1 MSGCPF
7 GGAASRRGFLT
18 GAAGLAGALGAAGAA
33 DARPPSTHAPLNPTA
48 APASATLPFHGS
60 HQQGI
65 ATPQQ
70 RHVHFAAFDL
80 TASTRADVA
89 RLMQAWTL
97 AAARLTQGQPVDDAY
112 DPAQPPGDSG
122 EVDGLPPA
130 RLTLTFGFGPGLF
143 SQDGKDRYGL
153 AARRPQALVDLPRFV
168 GDQLVPQRTGGD
180 LCIQA
185 CSDEP
190 QSAFHAVRQLTRIAL
205 PYATT
210 RWVQN
215 GFLAGYQPG
224 ETPRNLMGFKDG
236 TLNVATRDPKALD
249 QYVWVGDEGGWM
261 AGGTYMVTRPIRMAL
276 EHWDNMKLSFQEQT
290 IGRQKR
296 SGATL
301 GATDE
306 FAPLALDA
314 VDKDGNPLT
323 PENAHVRLAAPQ
335 SNDGTQILRRSYSYD
350 NGVSF
355 VAERWP
361 PWRQGMEM
369 DAGLLFSC
377 FQRDPRTGFIRLF
390 DKMSK
395 FDMLN
400 QFVTHVG
407 GGLFAIPPGVA
418 QGEYLGAR
426 LLEA

>member
-7 GGAASRRGFLT
+7 SGAASRRGFLT
-18 GAAGLAGALGAAGAA
+18 GAAGLAGALGATS
-33 DARPPSTHAPLNPTA
+33 ARAHPASTHAPLKPTA
-48 APASATLPFHGS
+48 APADATLPFYGP

-65 ATPQQ
+65 VTPQQ
-70 RHVHFAAFDL
+70 RATYFAALDL
-80 TASTRADVA
+80 TADSRADVA
-89 RLMQAWTL
+89 RLMRLWTE
-97 AAARLTQGQPVDDAY
+97 AAARLTQGQPADAMLAP
-112 DPAQPPGDSG
+112 DQPPGDSG
-122 EVDGLPPA
+122 EVEGLAPA

-143 SQDGKDRYGL
+143 TADGKDRYGL
-153 AARRPQALVDLPRFV
+153 ASRRPEAFADLPHFP
-168 GDQLVPQRTGGD
+168 GDQLVPARTGGD

-190 QSAFHAVRQLTRIAL
+190 QAAFHAVRQLTRLAL
-205 PYATT
+205 PYAKT
-210 RWVQN
+210 RWVQS
-215 GFLAGYQPG
+215 GFLAGYKPG

-236 TLNVATRDPKALD
+236 TINVATKDPQALD
-249 QYVWVGDEGGWM
+249 QHVWVGAEGGWM
-261 AGGTYMVTRPIRMAL
+261 RGGTYTVARPIRIAL
-276 EHWDNMKLSFQEQT
+276 EHWDQMKLGFQEQT
-290 IGRQKR
+290 LGRHKR

-301 GATDE
+301 GGSDE

-323 PENAHVRLAAPQ
+323 PENAHVRLAAPET
-335 SNDGTQILRRSYSYD
+335 NDGAQILRRSYSYD

-369 DAGLLFSC
+369 DAGLFFVC
-377 FQRDPRTGFIRLF
+377 HQRDPRTGFTKIFER
-390 DKMSK
+390 MSR

-400 QFVTHVG
+400 QFTTHVG
-407 GGLFAIPPGVA
+407 GGLYALPPGAEPGGYVGQA
-418 QGEYLGAR
+418 